1 MYSCIY
7 CGRYNHESSKCYYK
21 NINIKNITR
30 GEDGKLKKIYGL
42 KYERNARITISPQ
55 RRNTERDNYK
65 ERSPISP
72 PRRERSKTPDT
83 RHKSPKKE
91 VKKITFANKERTK
104 RSKTPEYK
112 EKCQDWM
119 QKSKKQ
125 QSNDLEVVA
134 VIPPGIST
142 IKKVAQKKIDKIQ
155 PVGYMKCNKC
165 LNWELQLHQK
175 MKIIDTL
182 TKEVFD
188 LREEMQSYK
197 TLYRLSQKQTLP
209 NQPIK

>member
-83 RHKSPKKE
+83 RHKYPKKE

-104 RSKTPEYK
+104 RSKALEYK

-119 QKSKKQ
+119 QKSKNQ
-125 QSNDLEVVA
+125 QSNDL
-134 VIPPGIST
+134 
-142 IKKVAQKKIDKIQ
+142 
-155 PVGYMKCNKC
+155 
-165 LNWELQLHQK
+165 
-175 MKIIDTL
+175 
-182 TKEVFD
+182 
-188 LREEMQSYK
+188 
-197 TLYRLSQKQTLP
+197 
-209 NQPIK
+209 